1 MCEEDLKKELN
12 ELRQRLHELETR
24 EINYR
29 KTEEKYRNIFENAA
43 EGIFQTSPEGR
54 FISANPSLARIHGY
68 ESPEDLMNSIT
79 DMGRQLYVHPEDRK
93 RLSKLLRE
101 QGFVEHFEVEMYR
114 KDRSLHWI
122 SINAKAV
129 KDADNKILYYEGTML
144 DITQRKLAEQA
155 LKESEERYRIAI
167 EHSNDGVAII
177 HGDIIQYVN
186 KRYVDMFE
194 YDNQDEIIGQPVFII
209 VHPDDVDMVK
219 MMNHRRRKGEAIP
232 ARYEFKGITKTGKT
246 IYIEVS
252 AANITYK
259 GELVYLVYL
268 RDVTER
274 KLAHDALVKS
284 HKELEGLN
292 MAKTKAINHLSHEIK
307 TPLSVIQGNIR
318 ILKRRLSRHSL
329 LEDFSVVIDA
339 LERNLERLLTI
350 SRETDAILNVSKG
363 IEIHPPQV
371 IDLFLFVQSLLDK
384 IKSIAQHRKIEFQ
397 LEGENDLYVALDP
410 YVLRDVVEGIVKNA
424 IENTPDGGLIKITV
438 NQEGDRICLGVQ
450 DFGIGITKKNQ
461 QYIFDGLFHTEE
473 TDMYSSKRPFDF
485 GAGGKGLE
493 LFRMKIYGQR
503 LGFDISFKSQRC
515 IYIPNDLDVCP
526 GDISRCK
533 FCKTRETCLE
543 SGGTFFLVSFPI
555 HRESGKDVK
564 RDL

>member
-1 MCEEDLKKELN
+1 MDAEDLMKELN
-12 ELRQRLHELETR
+12 ELRQRLHDLETC

-29 KTEEKYRNIFENAA
+29 KAEEKYRNIFENAI

-54 FISANPSLARIHGY
+54 FLSANPSLARIHGY
-68 ESPEDLMNSIT
+68 DSPEDLIDSII
-79 DMGRQLYVHPEDRK
+79 DMEHQLYVHPEDRK
-93 RLSKLLRE
+93 RLAKILHE
-101 QGFVEHFEVEMYR
+101 KGFVEHFEVEMYR

-129 KDADNKILYYEGTML
+129 KDAQNRILYYEGTML

-186 KRYVDMFE
+186 RRYVDMFE
-194 YDNQDEIIGQPVFII
+194 YDSPNEIIGKPIFII
-209 VHPDDVDMVK
+209 VHPDDMDMVK
-219 MMNHRRRKGEAIP
+219 GMNLRRRTGEDIP

-252 AANITYK
+252 AASITYK

-274 KLAHDALVKS
+274 KLAHDALIKS

-318 ILKRRLSRHSL
+318 ILKKRLSKHTIL
-329 LEDFSVVIDA
+329 YDFNVIIDA
-339 LERNLERLLTI
+339 LERNLERLFTI
-350 SRETDAILNVSKG
+350 SRETDAIFNVSKG
-363 IEIHPPQV
+363 LETQSPQV
-371 IDLFLFVQSLLDK
+371 IDLFLFIQPLLDK
-384 IKSIAQHRKIEFQ
+384 IKGNSKHRDIEFQ
-397 LEGENDLYVALDP
+397 IEGENDLYIAIDP

-424 IENTPDGGLIKITV
+424 IENTPDGSLIKITV
-438 NQEGDRICLGVQ
+438 NQQGDRICLGVQ
-450 DFGIGITKKNQ
+450 DFGVGITKKNQ
-461 QYIFDGLFHTEE
+461 QFIFDGLFHTEE
-473 TDMYSSKRPFDF
+473 TDMYSSKRPYDF

-515 IYIPNDLDVCP
+515 IYIPDDYDVCP
-526 GDISRCK
+526 GDISRCE
-533 FCKTRETCLE
+533 FCKTREDCIK
-543 SGGTFFLVSFPI
+543 SGGTLFIVSFPI
-555 HRESGKDVK
+555 HRESEKALKNG
-564 RDL
+564 L